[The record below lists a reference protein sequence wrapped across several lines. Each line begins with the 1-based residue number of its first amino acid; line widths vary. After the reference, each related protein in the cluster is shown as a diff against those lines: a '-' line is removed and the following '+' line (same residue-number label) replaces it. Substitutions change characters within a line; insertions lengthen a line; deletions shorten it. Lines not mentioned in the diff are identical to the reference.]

1 MNNMMT
7 QTIGKTFKASL
18 LAAARQG
25 IFFVPAVLVLPPL
38 LGILGIQMA
47 QPVADICAFL
57 LAVVINRSIMKE
69 MKEEEKAYE

>member
-1 MNNMMT
+1 MT

-69 MKEEEKAYE
+69 MKEGEKAYE